1 LRLRLPGGLA
11 DAAPGLPSSA
21 PGRARGRQLGAGLA
35 AAMKDERQRD
45 AALITFVAS
54 ASGLTLWGVGSAFR
68 AVVAGVLALAVQHWR
83 IRPHGGA

>member
-1 LRLRLPGGLA
+1 LQ
-11 DAAPGLPSSA
+11 AAWVGPLLLGTI
-21 PGRARGRQLGAGLA
+21 GAGLA